1 MNSMDRRDA
10 LGTITHHVATVV
22 ADMPQPKPERRRYPS
37 DVKTPAVATR
47 LPQEKCEALASI
59 VAATGY
65 TTAHVARLILTDW
78 LNKHQADGAEEIRR
92 FVTSST

>member
-1 MNSMDRRDA
+1 MAKRNA
-10 LGTITHHVATVV
+10 LKTVGEDVAEHLAT
-22 ADMPQPKPERRRYPS
+22 PPKPKRKQYPS
-37 DVKTPAVATR
+37 DVQTPAVATR

-59 VAATGY
+59 AAVTGY
-65 TTAHVARLILTDW
+65 TTAHVARLILTAW